1 VRQVDRTPH
10 PELDPL
16 WQSAKALDD
25 VPDAARERMLVRAR
39 TIVAAAPRAANAT
52 PARRWR
58 LALAAAGILALGT
71 TAALAGWL
79 GARSRVTPA
88 PLADDSPVAVRYEP
102 APQAAPSP
110 APLEAAPAARAR
122 PAHRRASSRGELELI
137 QGAQASYADGDLP
150 AALQLLAEHAR
161 WFPNGRL
168 AEEREALRVRSLARS
183 GRDAEA
189 HAALHAFAS
198 RFPHSMLLPH
208 LREAL
213 GSTAP
218 RP

>member
-1 VRQVDRTPH
+1 MKQLDRTPH

-25 VPDAARERMLVRAR
+25 VPDAARERALLRAR
-39 TIVAAAPRAANAT
+39 AIVAAAPRPVSAR
-52 PARRWR
+52 PAPRLR
-58 LALAAAGILALGT
+58 LALAAAGVLALGT

-79 GARSRVTPA
+79 SSRSPVTPA
-88 PLADDSPVAVRYEP
+88 ALPNEDSVAVREEP
-102 APQAAPSP
+102 APQAAPRPEPLEP
-110 APLEAAPAARAR
+110 APAPRGR
-122 PAHRRASSRGELELI
+122 PPHRRASLRGELELI

-189 HAALHAFAS
+189 QAALHAFAT

-213 GSTAP
+213 GRSAP